1 MTHDTLKIGLGV
13 ASLAPT
19 DTLVVCTSVSRIAHR
34 REITMQRQ
42 VYLSGQMVAE
52 ADAKISIFD
61 SAVLLGDTVTESTR
75 TFGHRPFK
83 LEEHVARLYKSLK
96 VTRIDPGMNAV
107 EMLDVTLRMLEA
119 NLTTYGEEQDCW
131 IVHNISRGLSIPGP
145 DPTVQRSGAT
155 VMIYTQPMDL
165 RGWARFYTE
174 GCHAVTPMSRI
185 VPSQSLDAR
194 IKNRSRMAYTLAE
207 MEVKLVDPEAQ
218 SVILDIHGNVAENK
232 GGNVFVVSS
241 GVLRTP
247 RPTNC
252 LAGISRETVMQLA
265 NNQNILVEQTEL
277 QPYDLYTAD
286 EVFFTS
292 TPYCIMPA
300 TKFNGLPVGDG
311 RVGPITQRLLAAW
324 SELVGLDIIEQATK
338 QLSRSAS

>member
-1 MTHDTLKIGLGV
+1 
-13 ASLAPT
+13 
-19 DTLVVCTSVSRIAHR
+19 
-34 REITMQRQ
+34 
-42 VYLSGQMVAE
+42 
-52 ADAKISIFD
+52 
-61 SAVLLGDTVTESTR
+61 
-75 TFGHRPFK
+75 
-83 LEEHVARLYKSLK
+83 LK
-96 VTRIDPGMNAV
+96 VTRIDPGMRED
-107 EMLDVTLRMLEA
+107 EMLDVTLRMLQS
-119 NLTTYGEEQDCW
+119 NLPTYREEEDCW

-145 DPTVQRSGAT
+145 DPTVQRSSAT

-165 RGWARFYTE
+165 RGWAKFYTE

-185 VPSQSLDAR
+185 IPSQSLDAR

-232 GGNVFVVSS
+232 GGNIFIVSN
-241 GVLRTP
+241 GVLKTP
-247 RPTNC
+247 RSTNC

-265 NNQNILVEQTEL
+265 SHQHICIEETEL

-311 RVGPITQRLLAAW
+311 HVGSVTQRLLASW
-324 SELVGLDIIEQATK
+324 SELVGIDIVKQAQA
-338 QLSRSAS
+338 QLSRSNS